1 LQVRIGVVSHTLLQ
15 NSLKNKRAL
24 QAAAAAMSDEED
36 DT

>member
-1 LQVRIGVVSHTLLQ
+1 VSHTLLQ